1 MLYYYYLRMKLTST
15 TELNF
20 LKNLLFKTQNS
31 DSKLFFKAI
40 FSFSSVFDHWYGWEF
55 YITLD
60 WWVLRDLFEIC
71 LVLQS
76 CISSFCQRLWV
87 HLWDKYYWLT
97 FLVSFS
103 NGRFIF
109 SNMSQFV
116 ILATRKGG
124 ADVEEGFLLPAVV
137 TQWACS
143 MFLMISSFEKSCIFF

>member
-31 DSKLFFKAI
+31 NSKLFFKAI
-40 FSFSSVFDHWYGWEF
+40 FSFSSMFDHWYGWEF

-60 WWVLRDLFEIC
+60 WWSCSLRSAWYFKAAFLLSVRDFEY
-71 LVLQS
+71 
-76 CISSFCQRLWV
+76 
-87 HLWDKYYWLT
+87 KYYWLT
-97 FLVSFS
+97 FLVSFN

-124 ADVEEGFLLPAVV
+124 ADVAEWFLLLVVV
-137 TQWACS
+137 TRWACS